1 VSFAAQFKIQSI
13 VDMKKI
19 LIINGHPN
27 QNSFCNALADAYHK
41 GSELGGHEVE
51 LLHLRDLEFTL
62 DLSKWYSL
70 KSELEPDLIKAQQLI
85 TWANHIV
92 VIHPV
97 WWGSVPA
104 LLKAFFD
111 RALTSGYAFRP
122 RENSHSWDKLLSG
135 KTGHLI
141 YTGDT
146 PTWVYKLFYKA
157 PSVHQVKKIVLEYCG
172 ITPVKVTAIAPIR
185 ASTEEFR
192 KQWLSKIE
200 EIAKN

>member
-1 VSFAAQFKIQSI
+1 MINR
-13 VDMKKI
+13 KKI

-27 QNSFCNALADAYHK
+27 ANSFCNAIAVAYQN
-41 GSELGGHEVE
+41 GSIAGGHEVE
-51 LLHLRDLEFTL
+51 LLHVRDLEFTL
-62 DLSKWYSL
+62 DLGKWHSL
-70 KSELEPDLIKAQQLI
+70 KTELEPDLKKAQQLL

-104 LLKAFFD
+104 LLKGFFD
-111 RALTSGYAFRP
+111 RALTSGFAFKH
-122 RENSHSWDKLLSG
+122 RENSHLWDKLLSG

-157 PSVHQVKKIVLEYCG
+157 PSIHQVKKITLEYCG
-172 ITPVKVTAIAPIR
+172 ISPVKVTAIAPVR
-185 ASTEEFR
+185 PSTPEFR
-192 KQWLSKIE
+192 KKWLAKIE
-200 EIAKN
+200 ETARK

>member
-1 VSFAAQFKIQSI
+1 MNK
-13 VDMKKI
+13 KKI
-19 LIINGHPN
+19 LIIDGHPN
-27 QNSFCNALADAYHK
+27 EKSFCNALADAYYK
-41 GSELGGHEVE
+41 GSISGGHEVE
-51 LLHLRDLEFTL
+51 LLHLRDLEFSL

-70 KSELEPDLIKAQQLI
+70 KTGLEPDLIKAQQLI

-104 LLKAFFD
+104 LLKGFFD
-111 RALTSGYAFRP
+111 RALTSGFAFKP

-135 KTGHLI
+135 RTGHLI

-146 PTWVYKLFYKA
+146 PTWVYKLFYNR

-172 ITPVKVTAIAPIR
+172 ITPVKVTAIAPVR
-185 ASTEEFR
+185 ASTEKFR
-192 KQWLSKIE
+192 KQWLDKIE

>member
-1 VSFAAQFKIQSI
+1 
-13 VDMKKI
+13 MEKKKV

-27 QNSFCNALADAYHK
+27 PNSLCNGLAEAYQK
-41 GSELGGHEVE
+41 GSKLGGHEVE
-51 LLHLRDLEFTL
+51 LLNVRDLEFTL

-70 KSELEPDLIKAQQLI
+70 KSGLEPDLVKAQQLI

-111 RALTSGYAFRP
+111 RALTSGYAFKP
-122 RENSHSWDKLLSG
+122 IANSHKWEKLLSG

-146 PTWVYKLFYKA
+146 PTWVYKLFYRS
-157 PSVHQVKKIVLEYCG
+157 PSIHQVKKITLEYCG
-172 ITPVKVTAIAPIR
+172 ITPVKVTAIAPVTK
-185 ASTEEFR
+185 STVEFR

-200 EIAKN
+200 EIAKS